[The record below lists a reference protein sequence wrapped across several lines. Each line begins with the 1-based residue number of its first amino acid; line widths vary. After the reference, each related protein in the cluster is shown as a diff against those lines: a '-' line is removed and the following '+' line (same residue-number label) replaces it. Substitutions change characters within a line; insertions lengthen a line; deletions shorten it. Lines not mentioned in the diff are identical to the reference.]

1 MKIIIATGVGKNSE
15 GHYFDLFPSRWSASS
30 RYHANTYYPFDL
42 AYLSSMLKRDTD
54 HEVKMV
60 DGNYFG
66 YTVDVYADALIAEAP
81 DLIVMEADS
90 LTYNYDMEILQR
102 VKQATGCKVVM
113 CGQHPTSAPNDA
125 LKDGADFVVIGE
137 FQNPVVDLVKSGFD
151 AGTIGIFPN
160 GRAPLMNVETL
171 PFPEDDD
178 IKRRDYCRLYAC
190 EYRQIELFPT
200 RGCPV
205 NCNYCVVRNVY
216 HGEGNI
222 RCRPVENVIREIKT
236 LVEKYPDIEGFFFNE
251 ESHTANKKY
260 THKLCDA
267 IIEEGLHEKL
277 KFDCMCN
284 FAALDEEL
292 LIKMKKAGYYK
303 IRVGIETFDEDGAKE
318 IFTGSWKKD
327 IKKMMEVMHIC
338 RDIGMKVY
346 GTTSVGTIGSN
357 RASDTKTLEVVKQLH
372 ADNLLQECQ
381 VSINTPMP
389 GTPFYVEARQNGWI
403 IENDIRLMDGN
414 KGSVLDLPGYPK
426 ADIDATFAEFRA
438 AMRDILQQNQDNGVN
453 YSMYD
458 TVWVQKVLDVT
469 KVSETY

>member
-1 MKIIIATGVGKNSE
+1 MKIIVATGVGKNSS
-15 GHYFDLFPSRWSASS
+15 GHYFDLFPSRWSATS

-42 AYLSSMLKRDTD
+42 GYLSSMLKRDTD
-54 HEVKMV
+54 HDIKMV

-66 YTVDVYADALIAEAP
+66 FTVDVYTDALIAEKP
-81 DLIVMEADS
+81 DLIIMEADS
-90 LTYNYDMEILQR
+90 LTYNYDMEILKR
-102 VKQATGCKVVM
+102 VKEKTSCKVVM

-125 LKDGADFVVIGE
+125 LKDGADFVAIGE
-137 FQNPVVDLVKSGFD
+137 FQDAIVNLVKSDFD
-151 AGTIGIFPN
+151 VKTRGIFPN
-160 GRAPLMNVETL
+160 GRAPLMDIKTL

-178 IKRRDYCRLYAC
+178 ISRRDYCRLYAC
-190 EYRQIELFPT
+190 EYRQIEMFPT

-222 RCRPVENVIREIKT
+222 RCRSVDNVIQEIENLLT
-236 LVEKYPDIEGFFFNE
+236 KYPDLEGFFFNE

-260 THKLCDA
+260 THQLCDA
-267 IIEEGLHEKL
+267 IIEAGLNDKL

-284 FAALDEEL
+284 FAALDEDL

-303 IRVGIETFDEDGAKE
+303 IRVGIETFDEDGARE
-318 IFTGSWKKD
+318 IFTGNWKKD

-357 RASDTKTLEVVKQLH
+357 SETDKKTLSIIKQLH

-389 GTPFYVEARQNGWI
+389 GTPFYTEAKQNGWI
-403 IENDIRLMDGN
+403 IESDIELMDGN

-426 ADIDATFAEFRA
+426 EDIDATFEEFRT
-438 AMRDILQQNQDNGVN
+438 AMRGMLRQNQDKGVN

-458 TVWVQKVLDVT
+458 QVWVKKVLDVT